1 MPTVTVLGA
10 NNQTILLNYS
20 ANDTAFAAQALAT
33 TIEADLQSGRL
44 TRVALT
50 GATLPPETNAALFV
64 STAGALVRQPS
75 GYNVIVD
82 DAPGQIAVIGN
93 AGAQERVQA
102 GSGGLIY
109 YFGAASS
116 GTVVSGDGNT
126 YVTNASPS
134 TSAIPAAG
142 GVYTVTVGAGKN
154 TIALETGRS
163 TISTGL
169 GLDAV
174 ALGVSSSVVN
184 AAGGETTVFGD
195 VNQGDAPGTGNDTV
209 HAGGGYV
216 SVYGGYSNFTFMGG
230 TGTVTVQGVG
240 GSDTI
245 FANGST
251 GLFATGTA
259 GNSYVQGGNT
269 AATAV
274 STFSDSGGLHVT
286 SGQVLVG
293 IANGDELI
301 AAVYGAEVLHAGA
314 GNETLNG
321 SYSTSNNIYYAG
333 NNVDVNG
340 GTFYA
345 VTQISTG
352 AGSSTV
358 FGSTGFSTVTA
369 GPGSTTYEFVQG
381 QAGGGAMTITNF
393 NPAKDQV
400 RLFGYAP
407 GAAQSALA
415 GAQAS
420 PSGTVITLSDN
431 TRITFQGYTGG
442 FPGSSLG

>member
-10 NNQTILLNYS
+10 NNQTVSLNYS
-20 ANDTAFAAQALAT
+20 SNDTALAAQALAT
-33 TIEADLQSGRL
+33 TIATDLQSGRL
-44 TRVALT
+44 TPVAFT
-50 GATLPPETNAALFV
+50 GGALPTETNAALFV
-64 STAGALVRQPS
+64 SSTGVLVQQPS
-75 GYNVIVD
+75 GYNVLVD
-82 DAPGQIAVIGN
+82 DAPGQIAVVGN

-126 YVTNASPS
+126 YVTNANPN
-134 TSAIPAAG
+134 TGAIPASG
-142 GVYTVTVGAGKN
+142 GIYNVTVGAGSN

-163 TISTGL
+163 TVSTGL

-174 ALGVSSSVVN
+174 ALGTSSSEVN

-195 VNQGDAPGTGNDTV
+195 VKQGDAPGTGSDTV
-209 HAGGGYV
+209 NAAAGYV

-259 GNSYVQGGNT
+259 GNSYIQGGNT
-269 AATAV
+269 SATVV
-274 STFSDSGGLHVT
+274 STFSDSNGLHVT

-293 IANGDELI
+293 IANGDQLI
-301 AAVYGAEVLHAGA
+301 AAVSGAEVLHAGG

-321 SYSTSNNIYYAG
+321 SYSTANNIYYAG
-333 NNVDVNG
+333 NNADVNG

-345 VTQISTG
+345 LTQISTG

-358 FGSTGFSTVTA
+358 FGGTGFSTVTA

-381 QAGGGAMTITNF
+381 QAGGGGMTITNF
-393 NPAKDQV
+393 DPAKDQV
-400 RLFGYAP
+400 RLYGYAS
-407 GAAQSALA
+407 GAAQSAIA
-415 GAQAS
+415 GEQVS
-420 PSGTVITLSDN
+420 SSGTVVTLSDN

-442 FPGSSLG
+442 FQGNSFG

>member
-1 MPTVTVLGA
+1 MPTVTVPGA
-10 NNQTILLNYS
+10 SNSTILLNYS
-20 ANDTAFAAQALAT
+20 SNDTALAAQALAT
-33 TIEADLQSGRL
+33 TIAADLQGGQL
-44 TRVALT
+44 TPVAFT
-50 GATLPPETNAALFV
+50 SATLPTETDAALFV
-64 STAGALVRQPS
+64 SNTGAFVRQPA

-82 DAPGQIAVIGN
+82 DAPGQIAVVGN

-102 GSGGLIY
+102 GTGGLIY

-126 YVTNASPS
+126 YVTNANPS
-134 TSAIPAAG
+134 TGAISAAG
-142 GVYTVTVGAGKN
+142 GVYNVTVGAGSN

-163 TISTGL
+163 TIATGL

-174 ALGVSSSVVN
+174 ALGTSTSEVN

-195 VNQGDAPGTGNDTV
+195 VNQGDAPGTGSDTV

-240 GSDTI
+240 GSDTV

-259 GNSYVQGGNT
+259 GNSYIQGGNT
-269 AATAV
+269 SATAV
-274 STFSDSGGLHVT
+274 STFSDPNGLHVT

-293 IANGDELI
+293 IANGDQLI
-301 AAVYGAEVLHAGA
+301 AGVSGAEVLHAGA

-321 SYSTSNNIYYAG
+321 SSSTANNIYYAG
-333 NNVDVNG
+333 DNAKVNG

-352 AGSSTV
+352 AGNSTV
-358 FGSTGFSTVTA
+358 FGSAGFSTVTA

-381 QAGGGAMTITNF
+381 QAAGGTMTITNF
-393 NPAKDQV
+393 DPAKDQV
-400 RLFGYAP
+400 RLYGYAP

-415 GAQAS
+415 GAQVSA
-420 PSGTVITLSDN
+420 SGTVVTLSDN
-431 TRITFQGYTGG
+431 TRITFQGFTGG
-442 FPGSSLG
+442 FQGSSFG

>member
-1 MPTVTVLGA
+1 
-10 NNQTILLNYS
+10 
-20 ANDTAFAAQALAT
+20 
-33 TIEADLQSGRL
+33 
-44 TRVALT
+44 
-50 GATLPPETNAALFV
+50 
-64 STAGALVRQPS
+64 
-75 GYNVIVD
+75 
-82 DAPGQIAVIGN
+82 
-93 AGAQERVQA
+93 
-102 GSGGLIY
+102 
-109 YFGAASS
+109 
-116 GTVVSGDGNT
+116 
-126 YVTNASPS
+126 
-134 TSAIPAAG
+134 
-142 GVYTVTVGAGKN
+142 
-154 TIALETGRS
+154 
-163 TISTGL
+163 
-169 GLDAV
+169 
-174 ALGVSSSVVN
+174 
-184 AAGGETTVFGD
+184 
-195 VNQGDAPGTGNDTV
+195 
-209 HAGGGYV
+209 
-216 SVYGGYSNFTFMGG
+216 MGG

-274 STFSDSGGLHVT
+274 SAFSDSGGLHVT

-321 SYSTSNNIYYAG
+321 SYSTANNTYYAG
-333 NNVDVNG
+333 NNAGVNG
-340 GTFYA
+340 GTFFA

-352 AGSSTV
+352 AGNSTV
-358 FGSTGFSTVTA
+358 FGSTGYSTVTA

-415 GAQAS
+415 GAQVS
-420 PSGTVITLSDN
+420 SSGTAITLSDN
-431 TRITFQGYTGG
+431 TRIMFQGYAGG
-442 FPGSSLG
+442 FPGSSFG